1 MIDIARDLTR
11 QVAEVLGWWRQH
23 GHAAVVVFDRMRV
36 PVHHESAE
44 QAAIVI
50 SEDAPVPAP
59 DEVTP
64 RLPGQARGAGW

>member
-11 QVAEVLGWWRQH
+11 QVAEALGWWRQH
-23 GHAAVVVFDRMRV
+23 GHAAVVVFDRMRA
-36 PVHHESAE
+36 PLRHELTE

-50 SEDAPVPAP
+50 SEDAPAPAP